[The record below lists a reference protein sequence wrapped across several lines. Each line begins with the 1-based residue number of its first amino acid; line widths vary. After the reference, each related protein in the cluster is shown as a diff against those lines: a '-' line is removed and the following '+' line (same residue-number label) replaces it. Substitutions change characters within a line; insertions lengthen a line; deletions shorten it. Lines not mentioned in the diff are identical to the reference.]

1 MEVQVPKTRH
11 ADIIN
16 LFNLVV
22 VQKLTL
28 SAGTKGNGAIYALAQ
43 EMVLGTIKI
52 KGNCQSTVNKTA
64 T

>member
-1 MEVQVPKTRH
+1 MMEVQVPKTRH

-52 KGNCQSTVNKTA
+52 KGNCQ
-64 T
+64 